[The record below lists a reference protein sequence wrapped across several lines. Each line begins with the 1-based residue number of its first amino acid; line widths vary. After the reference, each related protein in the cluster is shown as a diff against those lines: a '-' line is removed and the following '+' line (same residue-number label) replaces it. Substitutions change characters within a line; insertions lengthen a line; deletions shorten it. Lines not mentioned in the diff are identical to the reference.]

1 MKALLCQCSLLRGKD
16 GRRDG
21 VFRKWGALGLRGA
34 FSSEPLIRR
43 KSPPVVF
50 VILVIFLI
58 AAVCLFI
65 GPPPPFH
72 LDQVDSHGQRQHH
85 NRQGHP

>member
-1 MKALLCQCSLLRGKD
+1 MKPLLCQCSLLRGKD
-16 GRRDG
+16 RRRDG

-34 FSSEPLIRR
+34 FSSEPLVRR

-58 AAVCLFI
+58 AAVCLFWKEKQKKR
-65 GPPPPFH
+65 G
-72 LDQVDSHGQRQHH
+72 LQSVKDEGRGKG
-85 NRQGHP
+85 RR